1 MTSRKL
7 TVAITGSTGQQ
18 GGALA
23 RRMLDH
29 GHRVRALT
37 RNPHGAAAQA
47 LAALGAELVRV
58 DLDRG
63 EGLAPALQGVDGA
76 FLVTTPF
83 ERGAEAELE
92 QALHF
97 GRAARELGLPHLVY
111 SSVTEPMTHT
121 PVEHFAAKG
130 RAEQALRE
138 LELPMTIIGAPPFL
152 DNVIASWHLPWLRK
166 GIFAVP
172 GSMDFPMQW
181 VATADIAAM
190 AAHVLEDR
198 ETYVGRRVDIAS
210 DEISGREMMTALEQ
224 GTGRPLRHEPKR
236 FADLDP
242 MLGRLF
248 AAIDGPML
256 GGPMPGAGPGPNAS
270 AGPGAGAGAS
280 PSLPKGP
287 PPRVDLRALHA
298 DYPELGWHS
307 FADWVAEQ
315 DWPRLLGGAEVR
327 HA

>member
-1 MTSRKL
+1 MTNPTL

-18 GGALA
+18 GGQLA
-23 RRMLDH
+23 RRMLAH

-37 RNPHGAAAQA
+37 RSPESAAAAA
-47 LAALGAELVRV
+47 LAAQGAELVRV

-63 EGLAPALQGVDGA
+63 EGIGPALQGVDAA

-92 QALHF
+92 QAVHF
-97 GRAARELGLPHLVY
+97 GRAAKEVGLRHLVY

-130 RAEQALRE
+130 RAEQALKAMA
-138 LELPMTIIGAPPFL
+138 LPMTILGAPPFL
-152 DNVIASWHLPWLRK
+152 DNVIAAWHLPWLRK
-166 GIFAVP
+166 GVFAVP
-172 GSMDFPMQW
+172 GSMDLPMQW

-190 AAHVLEDR
+190 AAHVLEHR
-198 ETYVGRRVDIAS
+198 EAYVGRRVDIAS
-210 DEISGREMMTALEQ
+210 DEISGRQMMAALEQ

-256 GGPMPGAGPGPNAS
+256 GGPMPGGPM
-270 AGPGAGAGAS
+270 PGTTAA

-287 PPRVDLRALHA
+287 PPRVDLRTLHA
-298 DYPELGWHS
+298 DYPDLGWHS

-315 DWPRLLGGAEVR
+315 DWPRLLGGAE
-327 HA
+327 ASPA